1 MNKKIFTVLIVI
13 TMILFCGCNRMLV
26 NSVLNDMEDIV
37 ETMEELEEKYYDGKI
52 SESKYLAEVA
62 SLMGKWE
69 KACTKVEFID
79 ESDLTTKQYERL
91 FEIMSKIDNLY
102 YY

>member
-37 ETMEELEEKYYDGKI
+37 ETMEDGKI